1 MRKEDRPLIRENPL
15 FSSMEADNFEDLMQA
30 AYFQQFPA
38 GVQMISEG
46 EPADFLHVVFEGT
59 VDLFA
64 RNATKNTLIEQVRPY
79 QTFILAAVVRDGV
92 QLMSARTAKTCKI
105 LMIPSQNIRE
115 VFERDAA
122 FARAVVW
129 ELGGRYRGMVKALK
143 NQKLRTSV
151 ERLASYLLRQELEQ
165 GGNGRLTLPL
175 EKRTLA
181 SLLGMT
187 PENLSRAFS
196 TLGPYGVKVD
206 GAVVQLTNRK
216 DLAVL
221 AKQNPLIDDPAS

>member
-15 FSSMEADNFEDLMQA
+15 FSTMDKNNFEDLIQA

-46 EPADFLHVVFEGT
+46 EPADFLHVVFDGSVE
-59 VDLFA
+59 LFA
-64 RNATKNTLIEQVRPY
+64 HSNGKETLIELARPH
-79 QTFILAAVVRDGV
+79 QTFILAAVVRDAV
-92 QLMSARTAKTCKI
+92 QLMSARTAQTCKI
-105 LMIPSQNIRE
+105 LMIPSSNIRD

-122 FARAVVW
+122 FARSVVH

-151 ERLASYLLRQELEQ
+151 ERLANYLLRQELEQ

-175 EKRTLA
+175 EKRALA

-187 PENLSRAFS
+187 PENLSRAFG
-196 TLGPYGVKVD
+196 TLAPYGV
-206 GAVVQLTNRK
+206 VVEGSSVRLTKLK
-216 DLAVL
+216 DLGTL
-221 AKQNPLIDDPAS
+221 AKHNPLIDDPGI